1 MLVDRPGTPLPQPG
15 AFLLEPMHQ
24 LLSADFPGRY
34 PFFLL
39 TQVHGV
45 YTLEAEKALKRV
57 GLDVPAWRTLA
68 LLREFGPMSVS
79 EIALNAVTKLS
90 TVTRSV
96 LRMKADGLVA
106 TATSATDARVTV
118 VTMADTGRVALE
130 RADPVMQH
138 IFARSFEGLTP
149 TQVGRLNELLGLV
162 LKNMSPLYRSGV
174 AKKRP
179 PVAAEVADAPAV
191 PPMASAPAVPAAP
204 SSPRP
209 RRKKPTP

>member
-1 MLVDRPGTPLPQPG
+1 
-15 AFLLEPMHQ
+15 MHQ
-24 LLSADFPGRY
+24 FLSTDFPSRY

-39 TQVHGV
+39 IKVYGV
-45 YTLEAEKALKRV
+45 YTLEAETALKRV

-106 TATSATDARVTV
+106 TTTSASDARVTV
-118 VTMADTGRVALE
+118 VTMTDTGRVALE

-149 TQVGRLNELLGLV
+149 TQTTRLNELLGLV
-162 LKNMSPLYRSGV
+162 LKNMSPRHLSGT
-174 AKKRP
+174 AKKRNSAP
-179 PVAAEVADAPAV
+179 PEAPAAPDALDAPAAPPTEPV
-191 PPMASAPAVPAAP
+191 PAPAPALAAPAAP
-204 SSPRP
+204 SPPRP
-209 RRKKPTP
+209 RSRKKSTP

>member
-1 MLVDRPGTPLPQPG
+1 
-15 AFLLEPMHQ
+15 MHQ

-39 TQVHGV
+39 TQVYGV

-96 LRMKADGLVA
+96 LRMKGDGLVT
-106 TATSATDARVTV
+106 TATSVSDARVTV
-118 VTMADTGRVALE
+118 VTMTDTGRAALE

-149 TQVGRLNELLGLV
+149 TQMGRLNELLSLV

-174 AKKRP
+174 TKKRRS
-179 PVAAEVADAPAV
+179 VASEAPGVSTPPAV
-191 PPMASAPAVPAAP
+191 PPMASAPVAPVAP
-204 SSPRP
+204 SSLRS
-209 RRKKPTP
+209 RRKKSTP